1 MKYDYDD
8 LNEGARTRKR
18 AKRRKTNLI
27 LNSLIVVVILL
38 IVIVSANIFFGND
51 EGAADD
57 NKVASENEKAEA
69 GKNDKS
75 DGNAKATNQDDSKS
89 ADEENDGQ
97 SEGDAESEGSE
108 SENAE
113 DEETKDSEEVGEPVV
128 TEGGSDA
135 NVKQTIQHPD
145 WQPVG
150 TTQAGEHTTVFDK
163 NSADWQEM
171 LLAYSY
177 ATGIDKDNMT
187 VWWNENNG
195 APNTALGTISQKGSD
210 QTYRVAIEWVEGQGW
225 KPVKV
230 EELIQNDKK

>member
-51 EGAADD
+51 EGTADD
-57 NKVASENEKAEA
+57 SKVATENKKAEA

-75 DGNAKATNQDDSKS
+75 NGNSKATNQDDSKA
-89 ADEENDGQ
+89 ADEESNDI
-97 SEGDAESEGSE
+97 EEDSE
-108 SENAE
+108 SESAE
-113 DEETKDSEEVGEPVV
+113 EEETEASEELGEPVV

-150 TTQAGEHTTVFDK
+150 TTQAGEHTTAFDE
-163 NSADWQEM
+163 NSVDWQEM

-195 APNTALGTISQKGSD
+195 APNTAVGTISEKGSD

-230 EELIQNDKK
+230 EELIENDKR